1 MFTLN
6 TFAVGVETTSGL
18 FLIARCHNRVTAEF
32 LLRKVAGSNTQN
44 TVVLAPGASFDRDV
58 SHEPAITAWVS
69 A

>member
-6 TFAVGVETTSGL
+6 TFAVGVETNNGL
-18 FLIARCHNRVTAEF
+18 FLIARCHNRATAEF
-32 LLRKVAGSNTQN
+32 ILHKVKGSNTRN

-58 SHEPAITAWVS
+58 SHEPAVSGWVS